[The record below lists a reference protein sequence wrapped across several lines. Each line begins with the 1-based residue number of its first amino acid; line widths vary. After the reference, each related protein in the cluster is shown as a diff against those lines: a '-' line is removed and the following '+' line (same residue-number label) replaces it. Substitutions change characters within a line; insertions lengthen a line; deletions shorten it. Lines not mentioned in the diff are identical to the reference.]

1 MNAETTVSSHPSVR
15 KPRSAPRLRY
25 GRDLLSAARNYL
37 GNPWALLALGS
48 LAVIIIGLSFGGWG
62 WLVAIGAAPIV
73 LSLLPCVVMCGLG
86 VCTMCRSNKSQSE
99 ASHDASAAAASSAPL
114 TTAKIDQPSFGSSS
128 CCQGDAVE
136 AQAPQAKQVQS
147 VDQQRRRSHA

>member
-1 MNAETTVSSHPSVR
+1 MTTSEATKAESS
-15 KPRSAPRLRY
+15 L
-25 GRDLLSAARNYL
+25 GRAVLYAARYYL
-37 GNPWALLALGS
+37 GNRWSLLALVG
-48 LAVIIIGLSFGGWG
+48 LAVIIGLSFGGWG